1 MEATSEPEPAGEEK
15 GSGEVGVPD
24 KEEKVEQE
32 SQGAS
37 ETVGEQKVL
46 KSERHKQT
54 NITGMM
60 KISVNTGIVFELYV
74 NLVCEECEYEVLF
87 SDGSGW

>member
-1 MEATSEPEPAGEEK
+1 MEREDPESVEVTSEPEPAGEEK
-15 GSGEVGVPD
+15 GSGEVGAPD

-46 KSERHKQT
+46 K
-54 NITGMM
+54 
-60 KISVNTGIVFELYV
+60 
-74 NLVCEECEYEVLF
+74 
-87 SDGSGW
+87 